1 MKVIWDDLGRSI
13 KLIVCAMGNYYCA
26 SIWIKE
32 KAQIQSY
39 SLKESIIVLIG
50 MMFFSGL
57 FGVAVTVELLRQIY
71 ICEWGIKLSFLR
83 YEKKIEWE
91 DFTVI
96 QRYNDHF
103 FFNISKQKDDSLFWC
118 TYHPFTSIMIFDK
131 FRAPSWGI
139 IPLSADEFCDL
150 LTSYGVKYKENKA

>member
-50 MMFFSGL
+50 MMFFIGL

-131 FRAPSWGI
+131 FRAPGWGI
-139 IPLSADEFCDL
+139 IPFSADEFCNL
-150 LTSYGVKYKENKA
+150 LTSYGVKYTESK

>member
-39 SLKESIIVLIG
+39 SLKESIIVPIG
-50 MMFFSGL
+50 MMFFIGL

-139 IPLSADEFCDL
+139 IPLSADEFCNL
-150 LTSYGVKYKENKA
+150 LTSYGVKYTESK

>member
-13 KLIVCAMGNYYCA
+13 KLIVCAMGNYYLA

-50 MMFFSGL
+50 MMFFIGL

-71 ICEWGIKLSFLR
+71 IYEWGIKLSFLR
-83 YEKKIEWE
+83 YEKKDQMGRFYCDTE
-91 DFTVI
+91 
-96 QRYNDHF
+96 RYNDHF
-103 FFNISKQKDDSLFWC
+103 FFNISK
-118 TYHPFTSIMIFDK
+118 TG
-131 FRAPSWGI
+131 RR
-139 IPLSADEFCDL
+139 
-150 LTSYGVKYKENKA
+150 

>member
-1 MKVIWDDLGRSI
+1 MKAGYRKFYKYFSI
-13 KLIVCAMGNYYCA
+13 SVFMGCGYLMLNFWEEGKGQISSYNMQD
-26 SIWIKE
+26 
-32 KAQIQSY
+32 KALMILWFMIY
-39 SLKESIIVLIG
+39 T
-50 MMFFSGL
+50 
-57 FGVAVTVELLRQIY
+57 FGVAYGIINALTSIY
-71 ICEWGIKLSFLR
+71 IYEWGIMLSFWG

-131 FRAPSWGI
+131 FRGPGWGI

-150 LTSYGVKYKENKA
+150 LTSYGVKYTESK

>member
-139 IPLSADEFCDL
+139 KPFSADEFCNL
-150 LTSYGVKYKENKA
+150 LTSYGVKYTESK

>member
-13 KLIVCAMGNYYCA
+13 KLIVCAMGNYYLA

-50 MMFFSGL
+50 MMFFIGL

-71 ICEWGIKLSFLR
+71 IYEWGIKLSFLR

-96 QRYNDHF
+96 QRYGDRF
-103 FFNISKQKDDSLFWC
+103 FFNISKQKDGSLFWC
-118 TYHPFTSIMIFDK
+118 TYHPFTSIMLFDK
-131 FRAPSWGI
+131 FRGPGWGI
-139 IPLSADEFCDL
+139 IPLSADEFCEL
-150 LTSYGVKYKENKA
+150 LTSYGVKYTESK

>member
-13 KLIVCAMGNYYCA
+13 KLIVCAMGNYYLA

-50 MMFFSGL
+50 MMFFIGL

-71 ICEWGIKLSFLR
+71 IYEWGIKLSFLR
-83 YEKKIEWE
+83 YEKKIEW
-91 DFTVI
+91 VPG
-96 QRYNDHF
+96 RG
-103 FFNISKQKDDSLFWC
+103 
-118 TYHPFTSIMIFDK
+118 
-131 FRAPSWGI
+131 A
-139 IPLSADEFCDL
+139 
-150 LTSYGVKYKENKA
+150 GV

>member
-13 KLIVCAMGNYYCA
+13 KLIVCAMGNYYLA

-50 MMFFSGL
+50 MMFFIGL

-71 ICEWGIKLSFLR
+71 IYEWGIKLSFLR

-103 FFNISKQKDDSLFWC
+103 FS
-118 TYHPFTSIMIFDK
+118 TYRNRKTTVYFG
-131 FRAPSWGI
+131 API
-139 IPLSADEFCDL
+139 IHLPVL
-150 LTSYGVKYKENKA
+150 

>member
-50 MMFFSGL
+50 MVFYWLIWCCCNCRTSKTNL
-57 FGVAVTVELLRQIY
+57 HLRM
-71 ICEWGIKLSFLR
+71 G
-83 YEKKIEWE
+83 
-91 DFTVI
+91 
-96 QRYNDHF
+96 
-103 FFNISKQKDDSLFWC
+103 
-118 TYHPFTSIMIFDK
+118 
-131 FRAPSWGI
+131 
-139 IPLSADEFCDL
+139 
-150 LTSYGVKYKENKA
+150 NKAIFFEV

>member
-50 MMFFSGL
+50 MMFFIGL

-103 FFNISKQKDDSLFWC
+103 FFNISKQKDGSLFWC
-118 TYHPFTSIMIFDK
+118 TYHPFTSIMLFDK
-131 FRAPSWGI
+131 FRGPGNRI

-150 LTSYGVKYKENKA
+150 LTSYGVKYTESK

>member
-39 SLKESIIVLIG
+39 SLKESIVVLIG

-139 IPLSADEFCDL
+139 IPLSADEFCNL
-150 LTSYGVKYKENKA
+150 LTSYGVKYTESK

>member
-13 KLIVCAMGNYYCA
+13 KLIVCAMGNYYLA

-50 MMFFSGL
+50 MMFFIGL

-71 ICEWGIKLSFLR
+71 IYEWGIKLSFLR

-131 FRAPSWGI
+131 FRGCLLYTSDA
-139 IPLSADEFCDL
+139 ADE
-150 LTSYGVKYKENKA
+150 